1 MNIQKRRA
9 LMILAFAFAALSA
22 CSGTQKA
29 IDTKVAQETAV
40 KNNADLRSEAD
51 RMIENDAALNADQKQ
66 RLTALRT
73 SISAQ
78 TSDIAKQE
86 LRLRSVLVEELLS
99 PNYSIDEV
107 ALIKKRLKK
116 LEKQRLSL
124 LFNGVDQA
132 NAILGHLAHTRSPM
146 MRAMMEDR
154 SNDGR
159 N

>member
-1 MNIQKRRA
+1 VNIQTRRA
-9 LMILAFAFAALSA
+9 LVILALAFAALSG

-29 IDTKVAQETAV
+29 IDTKVAQETNV
-40 KNNADLRSEAD
+40 HNNADLRSEAD
-51 RMIENDAALNADQKQ
+51 RLIENDADLNADQKQ
-66 RLTALRT
+66 KLADLHT

-78 TSDIAKQE
+78 TREITKQE

-99 PNYSIDEV
+99 PDYSIDEV
-107 ALIKKRLKK
+107 ALIKKRLKN
-116 LEKQRLSL
+116 LEKRRLSL

-132 NAILGHLAHTRSPM
+132 NSILGHLAHTRSPM